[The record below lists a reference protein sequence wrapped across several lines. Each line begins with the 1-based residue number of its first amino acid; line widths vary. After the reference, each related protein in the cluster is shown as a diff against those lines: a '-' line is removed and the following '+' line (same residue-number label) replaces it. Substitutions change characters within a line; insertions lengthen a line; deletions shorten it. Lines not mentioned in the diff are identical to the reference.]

1 MALKGLSLSET
12 HKCLHQG
19 YTINDV
25 NTQGSSSCYPL
36 ASSLKK
42 KTKHNLFIWLTRP
55 QPLVLSVC
63 GVETQHNT
71 ETKRVCWQASVAYRR
86 KRFVATTRSNF
97 SRSSAAGISGV
108 LTLAGCQQIGFV
120 CQTSLQ
126 SPLFVVS
133 RRCTLAQT
141 DVVLDWMQAC
151 TLTHHKK

>member
-19 YTINDV
+19 GTGYTITDV

-36 ASSLKK
+36 ASSPKK

-71 ETKRVCWQASVAYRR
+71 TQGNQTCM
-86 KRFVATTRSNF
+86 
-97 SRSSAAGISGV
+97 
-108 LTLAGCQQIGFV
+108 L
-120 CQTSLQ
+120 TSLCCLNVLLLLLLQ
-126 SPLFVVS
+126 GVI
-133 RRCTLAQT
+133 LAVHLLQGFQEC
-141 DVVLDWMQAC
+141 WRWPAASKQALC
-151 TLTHHKK
+151 VKLPFNPPYLSSHADAHLHKQM